1 MQWNEIVTTVLLAFG
16 CVISLTGSLG
26 LLRMPDFYT
35 RLHTAGK
42 TDSLGQVVILV
53 GLVFVTN
60 DILIQMKLV
69 VVALILMIVA
79 PTATHAITKA
89 AHLHSLRPWTKS
101 DPGGE
106 P

>member
-1 MQWNEIVTTVLLAFG
+1 
-16 CVISLTGSLG
+16 
-26 LLRMPDFYT
+26 
-35 RLHTAGK
+35 
-42 TDSLGQVVILV
+42 VILDHRHDRRGGGV
-53 GLVFVTN
+53 EGQGAQLRNGRPGSGLEHADPWVTSP
-60 DILIQMKLV
+60 DLLTQCKLV
-69 VVALILMIVA
+69 VVGLILMVVA